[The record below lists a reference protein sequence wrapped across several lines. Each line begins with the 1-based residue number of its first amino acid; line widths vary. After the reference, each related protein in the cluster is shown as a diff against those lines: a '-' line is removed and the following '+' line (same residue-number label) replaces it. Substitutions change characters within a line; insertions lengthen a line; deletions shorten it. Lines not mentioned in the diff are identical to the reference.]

1 MEICWDIETMRS
13 WMLHGHS
20 YLTSA
25 RRLSMLSAVSWLSA
39 CQAPVASGESDGA
52 EQPSQAAI
60 EESDLPGPSPSQAD
74 VASENPEPSLPE
86 EDPGPDEGPSKPV
99 NCDIDF
105 LFVVDNSQSMAT
117 KQKNLAASV
126 PKFVDTLVNEL
137 EHEVD
142 YHLGVVTTDAYQGNP
157 EACRQYG
164 ALVTSTA
171 GRESSDEACGP
182 YGQGRTYM
190 TREDAVQENFP
201 CAARPGIDGDGIE
214 RVADSLRGALDPEMQ
229 KKGACNEG
237 FLRKDAILVTVIIS
251 DEDDGAIG
259 GGLNGVLGSKGDPD
273 AWHKEVMASK
283 DGDEKRVVTLGL
295 LGLPAPNLCTEG
307 ATFSQDA
314 KRLREFVGNFK
325 HHIVADV
332 CSENYDPFF
341 EKAIEML
348 DLACEEIAPPQ

>member
-1 MEICWDIETMRS
+1 
-13 WMLHGHS
+13 MLHGHT
-20 YLTSA
+20 LVIKV
-25 RRLSMLSAVSWLSA
+25 RRLCLLSTISLLGA
-39 CQAPVASGESDGA
+39 CQAPVGSDSGSDDDENSA
-52 EQPSQAAI
+52 PSI
-60 EESDLPGPSPSQAD
+60 DESDLPNQTEKSPSQAN
-74 VASENPEPSLPE
+74 ASVENPQKTLPADE
-86 EDPGPDEGPSKPV
+86 ETAANEGNAKKV

-126 PKFVDTLVNEL
+126 PKFVETLVSEL
-137 EHEVD
+137 EHDVD

-157 EACRQYG
+157 EECRKLG

-171 GRESSDEACGP
+171 GRESSAKACGP
-182 YGQGRTYM
+182 YGPGRSYM
-190 TREDAVQENFP
+190 TREDAVEESFP
-201 CAARPGIDGDGIE
+201 CAARPGIDGDGME
-214 RVADSLRGALDPEMQ
+214 RVIDSLRGALDPEMQ
-229 KKGACNEG
+229 KAGACNEG

-259 GGLNGVLGSKGDPD
+259 GGLGGVLGSKGDPES
-273 AWHKEVMASK
+273 WHQEIMANK

-295 LGLPAPNLCTEG
+295 LGLPSPNQCTEG
-307 ATFSQDA
+307 GTFSQDA

-325 HHIVADV
+325 HNIVADV

-341 EKAIEML
+341 DKAISML